1 MKNWRFSR
9 VTLKLIAIYPPQE
22 DNQII
27 ICSRIRNRQPTC
39 FNAGYAIRLNKNKA
53 MNARQLERQLMKET
67 KKSAKKKMYRMVGA
81 F

>member
-1 MKNWRFSR
+1 
-9 VTLKLIAIYPPQE
+9 
-22 DNQII
+22 
-27 ICSRIRNRQPTC
+27 
-39 FNAGYAIRLNKNKA
+39 